1 MQQPKKSTSGIKQML
16 VIMLVLGIV
25 ALFAGI
31 LISL

>member
-1 MQQPKKSTSGIKQML
+1 MEQSKKSTSGIKYML
-16 VIMLVLGIV
+16 FLMATLGLI